1 MRLAEFNDEIALVRL
16 AQLGSTEAFGTLV
29 SRYERRIYRLVRAVT
44 KNNRDAEDAFEET
57 FVNAYANIHRFKGD
71 SRFYTWLVNIAINET
86 VAKLYLRE
94 VHTWASFD
102 EAERIG
108 KVMSLPGDIR
118 DWRDSP
124 EEGYSKP
131 ELSEILSTALED
143 LATPMR
149 IIFTL
154 RDIDGLS
161 LEETARILGLP
172 LAAVTTLL
180 TCARLK
186 VRQNL
191 SVWFEEPS
199 VPATGE
205 NRCESVGH
213 ILGLV
218 LVEGREC
225 T

>member
-1 MRLAEFNDEIALVRL
+1 MMPAEFNDEIALVRL

-29 SRYERRIYRLVRAVT
+29 SRYEGRIFRLVRAVT

-57 FVNAYANIHRFKGD
+57 FMNAYANIHRFNGD
-71 SRFYTWLVNIAINET
+71 SRFFVWLVRIAINET
-86 VAKLYLRE
+86 VAKLYLRQ

-102 EAERIG
+102 EAERTG
-108 KVMSLPGDIR
+108 KVMSLPGEIR

-124 EEGYSKP
+124 EEGYSTP

-143 LATPMR
+143 LETPMR

-154 RDIDGLS
+154 RDINGLS
-161 LEETARILGLP
+161 LEETAKILELP
-172 LAAVTTLL
+172 IAAVTTLL